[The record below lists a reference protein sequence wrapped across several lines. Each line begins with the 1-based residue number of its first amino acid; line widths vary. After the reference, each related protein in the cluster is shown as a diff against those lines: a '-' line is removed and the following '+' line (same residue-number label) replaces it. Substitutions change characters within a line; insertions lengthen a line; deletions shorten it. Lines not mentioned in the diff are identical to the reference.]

1 MNSEAFEFSG
11 ESEWREESEG
21 YSAEVFSEEELQ
33 ELAAE
38 LLSVTNEAELDQFL
52 GGLLKKAA
60 SAIGSAVKSPIAQ
73 QVGSML
79 KGVAKKHLPQA
90 GAALGGL
97 AGGALGTAAGAI
109 PFVGPAIA
117 PFASTLGSRAGSSL
131 GQAAGGWLA
140 GKLEMESMSQEE
152 AEFEVAKQFV
162 RVAGEAVKNASAA
175 PTGAPPAAVARGAV
189 TAALQK
195 VAPAVLDSPH
205 GAANSGRWIRRGR
218 TIVLLG
224 V

>member
-1 MNSEAFEFSG
+1 MDTEAFEYDG
-11 ESEWREESEG
+11 ESEWTEES
-21 YSAEVFSEEELQ
+21 EVFSEEELQ
-33 ELAAE
+33 ELAGE
-38 LLSVTNEAELDQFL
+38 LLSVTSEAELDQFL

-60 SAIGSAVKSPIAQ
+60 SALGSAIKTPIAR

-109 PFVGPAIA
+109 PFVGPAVGA
-117 PFASTLGSRAGSSL
+117 VASGLGSKAGSSL
-131 GQAAGGWLA
+131 GRAAGGWLA
-140 GKLEMESMSQEE
+140 GNLEMESMNQEE

-162 RVAGEAVKNASAA
+162 RVAGEAVKNASSAHPRAA
-175 PTGAPPAAVARGAV
+175 PTDVARGAV

-195 VAPAVLDSPH
+195 VAPAVLASTDRPR
-205 GAANSGRWIRRGR
+205 NSGQWIRHGK
-218 TIVLLG
+218 TIELLG